1 MSIGKN
7 WCFTLQADES
17 KGEHITWACPGS
29 ECPVA
34 TWFTAGDI
42 DYLICQV
49 EKGTHVHL
57 QGYVQFKKNI
67 RMAGLKKINNRAWW
81 ELRKGTHAEARD
93 YCKKVESHINGPW
106 ECGTERDAQGKRTDL
121 ESIGAMVKAR
131 KTNIEIVEEC
141 GAKASKF
148 AKHIQF
154 LRFTYTEKDSD
165 RQLQGV
171 RVLVLYGA
179 TGTGKTYAAVNYI
192 AGNKDYYICE
202 APSHSTSKVWFDGY
216 EGQRTLILDDFA
228 GSFCQFRFLLRLLD
242 VYKLKVEVKGGH
254 AWAVWTTVVITSNI
268 HPSGWYEHIDTS
280 PLRRR
285 INEIRL
291 VEERGAYKAVDW
303 TEHVLDED
311 FVNFDAGVPATPPP
325 AVVPPPAA
333 QTPAPGRCCSPDL
346 LADFVM
352 VDSDEDPLPSDDDF
366 VPPTPLAQK
375 PQNAK

>member
-1 MSIGKN
+1 MAQSKN
-7 WCFTLQADES
+7 WCFTLQADET
-17 KGEHITWACPGS
+17 KGEHITWRTPGM

-42 DYLICQV
+42 EYLICQV
-49 EKGTHVHL
+49 EEVGHVHL
-57 QGYVQFKKNI
+57 QGYVQFKKNM
-67 RMAGLKKINNRAWW
+67 RMTALKKVHSKCHW
-81 ELRKGTHAEARD
+81 EPRRGTHAEARD
-93 YCKKVESHINGPW
+93 YCKKSKSQLNGPW
-106 ECGTERDAQGKRTDL
+106 ECGTERDSQGKRTDL
-121 ESIGAMVKAR
+121 DSIGAMVKAR

-291 VEERGAYKAVDW
+291 VEERGTYKGVDW
-303 TEHVLDED
+303 TEHVIDAD
-311 FVNFDAGVPATPPP
+311 FVNFDAGVPDTPPP
-325 AVVPPPAA
+325 AVVPPPVA
-333 QTPAPGRCCSPDL
+333 QTPAPPRPCSPDL
-346 LADFVM
+346 LADFVITI
-352 VDSDEDPLPSDDDF
+352 DSDEDPLPSDDDF
-366 VPPTPLAQK
+366 VPPTPQSQK
-375 PQNAK
+375 